1 MVVRLKLP
9 EAYFRENE
17 VAEGNLLEV
26 RVLTTDK
33 WTDGFFL
40 GMNTQKTCLI
50 SQF

>member
-33 WTDGFFL
+33 WTDGF
-40 GMNTQKTCLI
+40 
-50 SQF
+50 S